1 MKYYKLAMPS
11 GYDFYTGKTINY
23 RDNIGKTVRPPN
35 ANRSGGLCSSS
46 FIHAADAP
54 NKCFIG
60 AHIPCSAYIVHGDPV
75 ICDDEKCGF
84 VELEVL
90 SEVSDL
96 DVLFGWNYS
105 EACNPIHA
113 LHLPAKRTMTVE
125 RMALLGEWASV
136 RASVG
141 ASVRA
146 SVGASV
152 WDTVG
157 DTVWDTVWDTVGASV
172 RASVRASVWDTVRA
186 SVWDTVGDTV
196 GASVWDTVGDT
207 VWDTVGA
214 YIGSLF
220 PNTAEWLHV
229 GHESGVYPFQPVVD
243 LWKQGIVPSF
253 DGKSWRL
260 HSGRQAKIIWQ
271 GTLHRR

>member
-157 DTVWDTVWDTVGASV
+157 DTVWDTVWDTVGA
-172 RASVRASVWDTVRA
+172 
-186 SVWDTVGDTV
+186 
-196 GASVWDTVGDT
+196 
-207 VWDTVGA
+207 